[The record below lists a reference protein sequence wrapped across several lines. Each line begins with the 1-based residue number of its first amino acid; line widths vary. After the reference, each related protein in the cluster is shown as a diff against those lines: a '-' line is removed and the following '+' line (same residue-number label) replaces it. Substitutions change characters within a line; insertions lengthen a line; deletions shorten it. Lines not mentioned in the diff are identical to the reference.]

1 MDLWGEVPKRERAIL
16 EILFRLDEATAR
28 EVQSELMDGISYS
41 AVRTFLATLET
52 RGYVAHRV
60 EGQRYLWYPVAE
72 PEQEG
77 VSAIRQ
83 AMRTF
88 FKGSREKAM
97 AALLG
102 AEDRPLDDDEYKR
115 LLALIER
122 ARGRES

>member
-1 MDLWGEVPKRERAIL
+1 MPLWEGVPKRERAIL
-16 EILFRLDEATAR
+16 ELLFRLGEATAR
-28 EVQSELMDGISYS
+28 EVQAELDDGTSYS

-52 RGYVAHRV
+52 RGCVAHRV
-60 EGQRYLWYPVAE
+60 EGQRYLWFPAAE

-77 VSAIRQ
+77 VSMIHQ
-83 AMRTF
+83 AMLTF

-102 AEDRPLDDDEYKR
+102 AENRPLDDGEYQR

-122 ARGRES
+122 ARNKKA